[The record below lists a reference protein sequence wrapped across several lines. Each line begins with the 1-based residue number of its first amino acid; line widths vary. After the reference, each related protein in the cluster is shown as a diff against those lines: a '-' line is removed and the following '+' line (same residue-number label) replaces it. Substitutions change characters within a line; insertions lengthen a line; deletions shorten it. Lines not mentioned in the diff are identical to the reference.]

1 MRRMKYVYGSLL
13 SLVVFAA
20 CTSDPL
26 ENESVNQEAANAA
39 QNVQEEQEKY
49 PDSVLSKVLAEE
61 LDFLKEKDGTTL
73 FKNDQGMRIVKDNPK
88 PVYVHYMPWFQ
99 SLEVDGY
106 WGQHWTM
113 SNRDPNIVDDNGK
126 RQIAA
131 HYYPTIGPYS
141 SVDPDLQEY
150 HFLLMKMAGIDGV
163 IFDWYGS
170 RNIHDYNLIKTAT
183 ESFMDRL
190 ADIDL
195 DFMIMYEDRVA
206 TMSYSESAL
215 TTEQIIANGVSDFEY
230 IRDMYFTKPNYG
242 EYNGSKILSVF
253 GPHHIFGENH
263 WNQLLSVFDTAGST
277 KFLSLWG
284 AHDIIGE
291 RAAGEFLW
299 VDPNHIQTH
308 EDYYEYSSIGNEIVV
323 GGVYPGF
330 NSYYVEGGWS
340 EGINTWTIDRNNTFE
355 DMLSL
360 SHHEIADFMQV
371 ITWNDFGEGTM
382 IEPTL
387 EFGFDNLTTLQE
399 YTGVSFTEE
408 DMQAVVRLYNAR
420 KDYANNDEVQNLLN
434 RTYNYAKR
442 LDFNRVDQL
451 LSAVTRF
458 YTVEKTAR

>member
-1 MRRMKYVYGSLL
+1 MRSLKYVYAGLL
-13 SLVVFAA
+13 GLVVLAA
-20 CTSDPL
+20 CTQDPMKEESLTNETPDANL
-26 ENESVNQEAANAA
+26 ELEAQE
-39 QNVQEEQEKY
+39 QY
-49 PDSVLSKVLAEE
+49 PDSVLAKVLAEE
-61 LDFLKEKDGTTL
+61 LDFLQEKDGSTL
-73 FKNDQGMRIVKDNPK
+73 LKSNSGMLIEKDNPK

-99 SLEVDGY
+99 SLEVDGF

-113 SNRDPNIVDDNGK
+113 TNRDPNIVDVNGK
-126 RQIAA
+126 RQIAS

-183 ESFMDRL
+183 EAFMDRL
-190 ADIDL
+190 ADINL

-206 TMSYSESAL
+206 TMTYASQPL
-215 TTEQIIANGVSDFEY
+215 TTQEIIANGVADFEY

-242 EYNGSKILSVF
+242 EFNGDKILSVF
-253 GPHHIFGENH
+253 GPHHILGEAH
-263 WNQLLSVFDTAGST
+263 WNQLLSVFNTNDQP

-284 AHDIIGE
+284 AHNIVGQG
-291 RAAGEFLW
+291 AAGEFLW

-308 EDYYEYSSIGNEIVV
+308 EDYYEYSALGNEIIV

-330 NSYYVEGGWS
+330 NSYYFEGGWS
-340 EGINTWTIDRNNTFE
+340 EGVNTWTIGRDNTFN
-355 DMLSL
+355 DMLNL

-387 EFGFDNLTTLQE
+387 EFGFDNLTTLQQ

-420 KDYANNDEVQNLLN
+420 KKFAENDEVQALLN
-434 RTYNYAKR
+434 RTYNYAKQ
-442 LDFNRVDQL
+442 LDIQRVDKV
-451 LSAVTRF
+451 LSAVNRF
-458 YTVEKTAR
+458 YTAEATAK